1 MRTRPSGPSNFADLL
16 REAGVSTRR
25 PRPVGFGPRPG
36 SAPAAE
42 PAPEPA
48 APARPEPL
56 SSAGAPS
63 PAGPPERARAPGSF
77 ADLLREAGVS
87 TRRAPARGFGGPTTA
102 PTLAPTAAPTIATT
116 AAVVVGASPGPA
128 SAVALGAA
136 GGVSPAPVAGAS
148 AGRRADVGALLDTA
162 VKAERRLW
170 AAVAALE
177 ARLESAPRSVASA
190 AARGRLAR
198 LRAEIGPQID
208 ALIDPRASVRRDA
221 RKALEAVRRELSA
234 AGEALATPTP
244 AGSDVGGLLAFRA
257 ALAARLG

>member
-56 SSAGAPS
+56 SSAVAPS
-63 PAGPPERARAPGSF
+63 PAGPPESARAPGSF

-102 PTLAPTAAPTIATT
+102 PTTATT

-208 ALIDPRASVRRDA
+208 ALVDPRASVRRDA
-221 RKALEAVRRELSA
+221 RKALEAVRRELTA

>member
-63 PAGPPERARAPGSF
+63 PAGPTERARAPGSF

-102 PTLAPTAAPTIATT
+102 PTTATT

-190 AARGRLAR
+190 SARGRLAR

-208 ALIDPRASVRRDA
+208 ALVDPRASVRRDA
-221 RKALEAVRRELSA
+221 RKALEAVRRELTA

>member
-42 PAPEPA
+42 PALEPA

-102 PTLAPTAAPTIATT
+102 PTTATT

>member
-102 PTLAPTAAPTIATT
+102 PTTATT

>member
-102 PTLAPTAAPTIATT
+102 PTTATT

-208 ALIDPRASVRRDA
+208 ALVDPRASVRRDA
-221 RKALEAVRRELSA
+221 RKALEAVRRELTA